1 MTGKCAREDGFTLVE
16 VLVAFVVAG
25 LLLGIVFETMTGA
38 RARKQQMET
47 RMEAVLLAE
56 QLLREDEIGGYRSAP
71 RAGHTD
77 ALNWKVEQQVLRL
90 DPTQRWALVEIRAQI
105 SEKTAKDPDSV
116 LFAAALRKLKRY
128 GE

>member
-1 MTGKCAREDGFTLVE
+1 
-16 VLVAFVVAG
+16 
-25 LLLGIVFETMTGA
+25 
-38 RARKQQMET
+38 
-47 RMEAVLLAE
+47 MEAVLLAE

-77 ALNWKVEQQVLRL
+77 ALSWKVEQQVLRL

-105 SEKTAKDPDSV
+105 SAKTAKDPDSI